1 MKNVAFIIAVV
12 SLIGINPIFGQKSKL
27 KVGKKAPSFDLPT
40 LEGENIALDNLLI
53 EKDYVLVHFFIGSWH
68 SYDKKYLADLQT
80 IYADFQAK
88 NGEIIAITGD
98 RAVFLKS
105 LQSEIQFEFPIGLDP
120 DLQTM
125 SSYSVVTKITS
136 NYVPLKHKEYSALN
150 EKHTGSKDDM
160 IPIPATYLIN
170 KAGKIVWFHFDQD
183 YRRRPD
189 VNTILEQL

>member
-1 MKNVAFIIAVV
+1 
-12 SLIGINPIFGQKSKL
+12 
-27 KVGKKAPSFDLPT
+27 
-40 LEGENIALDNLLI
+40 
-53 EKDYVLVHFFIGSWH
+53 
-68 SYDKKYLADLQT
+68 LQT

-88 NGEIIAITGD
+88 NGEIIAITRD